1 MSDTSVSETA
11 GTPAPGAAPAVASD
25 VEPPDEAAAALR
37 ALSDMEIARQIRR
50 LRVEQ
55 DRRKPVKRVPPDWA
69 GIHDTKHSTL
79 CLAAAVAGWD
89 HAGYDLDEI
98 TEDEYLTAIDR
109 AVALLSKITA
119 KHGAEGKVVKVLV
132 PTEDFM
138 HAVIVTLPT
147 KIELRADVARMTAQA
162 EAGNQY
168 GFRDEIAKMF
178 ASRMVWPLQAS
189 PEAVRLMDELPALF
203 DQQYPKAYRALIGL
217 DQGAVRRKG

>member
-1 MSDTSVSETA
+1 VDSAEAALKVLQAMSDREL
-11 GTPAPGAAPAVASD
+11 AA
-25 VEPPDEAAAALR
+25 
-37 ALSDMEIARQIRR
+37 QIRK
-50 LRVEQ
+50 LREEQ
-55 DRRKPVKRVPPDWA
+55 DRRKPVRKVPPEWA

-79 CLAAAVAGWD
+79 CLAAAVAGWG
-89 HAGYDLDEI
+89 HSGYDLDEI

-203 DQQYPKAYRALIGL
+203 DQQYPKSYRAMIGL

>member
-25 VEPPDEAAAALR
+25 VESPDEAAAALR

-147 KIELRADVARMTAQA
+147 KIELRADMARMTAQT
-162 EAGNQY
+162 EANNQY

-178 ASRMVWPLQAS
+178 ASRM
-189 PEAVRLMDELPALF
+189 M
-203 DQQYPKAYRALIGL
+203 
-217 DQGAVRRKG
+217 